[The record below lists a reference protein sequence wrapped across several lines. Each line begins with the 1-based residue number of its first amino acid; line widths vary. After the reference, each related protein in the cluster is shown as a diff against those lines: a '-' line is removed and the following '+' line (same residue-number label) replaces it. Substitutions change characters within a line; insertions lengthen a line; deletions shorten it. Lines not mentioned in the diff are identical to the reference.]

1 MKLRQPGCSTAARDL
16 QQTCEK
22 QCGQCWRQRASA
34 TNGSLQ
40 RICCGDTPDRPTD
53 QTKSHNEPD
62 GYLDGDALL
71 VVARRPHLEAGCTAP
86 GRFEEDR
93 SGAVVAFRGSCPE
106 RKEELM
112 E

>member
-1 MKLRQPGCSTAARDL
+1 MESVRGTTAKTHSQTRD
-16 QQTCEK
+16 END
-22 QCGQCWRQRASA
+22 SA
-34 TNGSLQ
+34 DNTDEDPPPNGALQ
-40 RICCGDTPDRPTD
+40 RIFCGDTPDRPTD

-62 GYLDGDALL
+62 GYLDGDALP

>member
-1 MKLRQPGCSTAARDL
+1 LTTDNHNDQHPHAKDSADNTDAPPQPKAA
-16 QQTCEK
+16 
-22 QCGQCWRQRASA
+22 
-34 TNGSLQ
+34 LQ
-40 RICCGDTPDRPTD
+40 RISCAHPPDRPTE

-71 VVARRPHLEAGCTAP
+71 VVARRPHLQAGCTAP